1 MRCSATGIALV
12 HDVWHEIVDG
22 NCLGAVC
29 NLVRNAGQSRGIAS
43 FGRSCAFVDT
53 IPSGLTVHL
62 GRCDGRRP
70 QSSHR
75 RRVWRCPDLPLVLP
89 LTMTCACI
97 TAACS
102 NPTGVC
108 SAATCRR
115 CR

>member
-53 IPSGLTVHL
+53 ILSGLTVL
-62 GRCDGRRP
+62 GPLRRAATAIQP
-70 QSSHR
+70 EAGVALSGFTACAALDHDLRMHHR
-75 RRVWRCPDLPLVLP
+75 RLL
-89 LTMTCACI
+89 
-97 TAACS
+97 
-102 NPTGVC
+102 
-108 SAATCRR
+108 
-115 CR
+115 